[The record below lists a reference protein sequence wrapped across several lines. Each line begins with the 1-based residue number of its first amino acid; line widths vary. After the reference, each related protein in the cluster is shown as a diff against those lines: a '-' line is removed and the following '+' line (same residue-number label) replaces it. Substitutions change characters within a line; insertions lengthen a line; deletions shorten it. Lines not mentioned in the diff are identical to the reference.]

1 MQWASYLLL
10 LMFIPILFISTP
22 VLAHTHAFTTGFR
35 VGITNENESQCN
47 VYGNATGVNS
57 AENDCRSAFEQ
68 GQLKL
73 MQSTPQYQIGLM
85 AGRHDSTIANS
96 TGDAY
101 ECNVYTN
108 IFQYNSCAKGFDA
121 TYHYEYKGPLP
132 IIAATTVHCNANN
145 NASNSCYHLGENDGI
160 DAATALI
167 KICHRSAPEEP
178 GATTVLNMSLVS
190 RVGKMRIVL
199 LRMIMLA
206 TEQTIVK
213 NDTYLRTQHALI
225 VISFYQNM

>member
-178 GATTVLNMSLVS
+178 RGHHSSQYVLGFKKGWQNANSAS
-190 RVGKMRIVL
+190 
-199 LRMIMLA
+199 
-206 TEQTIVK
+206 E
-213 NDTYLRTQHALI
+213 NDNASYGTNNCQE
-225 VISFYQNM
+225 